1 MKGTVKGAQL
11 LSRWWQSGEVEAS
24 NLAMRAYVFNQKSV
38 AEVLAKTQSDMRI
51 LHGPADDW
59 QKLETALQQAKALAA
74 QFSAIDG
81 HLEQLAQHGHVN
93 TAGALAWIGH
103 LGREALSAGAP
114 NTVDRA
120 LHRRLV
126 TLLTAS
132 LGEQAL
138 NLRMA
143 EHAQAGHTPS
153 PGRVAAPI
161 VRRLDQAYFDSLN
174 GAHSNSFYRL
184 RVSSALLLLE
194 ASLLLLQGRREDK
207 DRRFWSEVA
216 AGALTSA
223 AAGMELLA
231 VGTEQV
237 FGEFGNGSAIG
248 RGSRISL
255 GRYRFWGAVMA
266 SAGGL
271 VSIWWDMDDA
281 LEVRGKSFITKG
293 RKNLLFY
300 AYLVRVGA
308 TTTLMVGNAGL
319 ALSQSGSYFRWLA
332 MSRQNSSLTAVYRF
346 LAGMSKN
353 LASSQTALL
362 LFSRLMWASGII
374 VIVVT
379 VAILILDDDALE
391 KWCLKCCYGRD
402 NKKRFD
408 NDADEISEFFDAIQ
422 GVL

>member
-1 MKGTVKGAQL
+1 
-11 LSRWWQSGEVEAS
+11 
-24 NLAMRAYVFNQKSV
+24 
-38 AEVLAKTQSDMRI
+38 
-51 LHGPADDW
+51 
-59 QKLETALQQAKALAA
+59 
-74 QFSAIDG
+74 
-81 HLEQLAQHGHVN
+81 
-93 TAGALAWIGH
+93 
-103 LGREALSAGAP
+103 
-114 NTVDRA
+114 
-120 LHRRLV
+120 
-126 TLLTAS
+126 
-132 LGEQAL
+132 
-138 NLRMA
+138 
-143 EHAQAGHTPS
+143 
-153 PGRVAAPI
+153 
-161 VRRLDQAYFDSLN
+161 
-174 GAHSNSFYRL
+174 
-184 RVSSALLLLE
+184 
-194 ASLLLLQGRREDK
+194 
-207 DRRFWSEVA
+207 
-216 AGALTSA
+216 
-223 AAGMELLA
+223 
-231 VGTEQV
+231 
-237 FGEFGNGSAIG
+237 
-248 RGSRISL
+248 
-255 GRYRFWGAVMA
+255 
-266 SAGGL
+266 
-271 VSIWWDMDDA
+271 MDDA

-402 NKKRFD
+402 DKKRFD